1 MAHLG
6 IYRLNTRL
14 AGQSLFC
21 C

>member
-14 AGQSLFC
+14 AGPSLFC